1 MSFVDRKGNPSSA
14 KLFVRIA
21 QDSTSVAAG
30 DALERA
36 KMSANELSHP
46 LISNLSDAVTN
57 ISDTVSNQQDLVTSF
72 SGLMNKL
79 TPLVKIGDEVA
90 KVRSSVSSPCR
101 RNDN

>member
-1 MSFVDRKGNPSSA
+1 MVDRKGNPSSA

-21 QDSTSVAAG
+21 QDSTLVVAG

-57 ISDTVSNQQDLVTSF
+57 ISDTVSNQQNLIS
-72 SGLMNKL
+72 SHHWLRSEMKL
-79 TPLVKIGDEVA
+79 PRFVPLYRLRAVGTITEVFTTIYL
-90 KVRSSVSSPCR
+90 
-101 RNDN
+101 